1 MVLKHHYR
9 TALALLVG
17 VIGGVVG
24 AHAYRAHR
32 CGGYRFVNEDYAC
45 GEHHAISKA
54 AYSKLENDVRSFV
67 VEKKASGAA
76 TEIGVYFRDLRDG
89 GVFGVNENA
98 DFVPASLLKLPLVVT
113 YFAIEERQPGL
124 LQTQLAYRAD
134 TPLYVKPMHQTV
146 SPPDELRPGESYPV
160 EMLMQRT
167 LQYSDNT
174 AYSLL
179 AEYLNN
185 TFPEGR
191 SRILLT
197 FHELGVIDPRD
208 VTDEVA
214 SVRNYSAIFRSLY
227 NVSYLPLDASEK
239 ILTWL
244 VDARFPP
251 GLVAGV
257 PTGTQ
262 VADKFGER
270 QFPDGSQQVHDCG
283 IVYFPDNPYLLCI
296 MTKGRSWEALT
307 EIISRVSRMVYAEV
321 DSRRK

>member
-1 MVLKHHYR
+1 MVLKNHYW

-24 AHAYRAHR
+24 SQVYRTRQCGAYR
-32 CGGYRFVNEDYAC
+32 YINEDYAC
-45 GEHHAISKA
+45 GEHHTISKA
-54 AYSKLENDVRSFV
+54 GYIKLENDVRNFV
-67 VEKKASGAA
+67 ATAKANGDAA
-76 TEIGVYFRDLRDG
+76 EIAMYFRDLRDG
-89 GVFGVNENA
+89 GVFGVNENV
-98 DFVPASLLKLPLVVT
+98 DFVPASLLKLPLIVT
-113 YFAIEERQPGL
+113 YFAIEERQPGI
-124 LQTQLAYRAD
+124 LQTQVTYRAD

-146 SPPDELRPGESYPV
+146 APPDELQAGRSYPI
-160 EMLMQRT
+160 ELLMQRT

-179 AEYLNN
+179 AEYLN
-185 TFPEGR
+185 TSFPGGG
-191 SRILLT
+191 SRIRLT

-214 SVRNYSAIFRSLY
+214 SVRNYASIFRALY

-257 PTGTQ
+257 PAGTQ

-270 QFPDGSQQVHDCG
+270 QLPDGTRQVHDCG
-283 IVYFPDNPYLLCI
+283 VVYFPDNPYLLCV
-296 MTKGRSWEALT
+296 MTKGQSWETLT
-307 EIISRVSRMVYAEV
+307 GIISRISRMVYAEV